1 MAGGESLEARANKF
15 PPPDEESAAEETK
28 PIVDGE
34 KSESP
39 SPGGGPHQSANWGD
53 TKEGGASVQRATEYE
68 LKPGADPFLATGEET
83 RIIRRLSAGDEE
95 ALGTLMDRYG
105 GALLHFAHRLV
116 GDMQMA
122 EEICQDTMLKAWQQ
136 AGSFRMDGH
145 LKAWLFRVAR
155 NNAIDYIR
163 RKRLPIEEYQT
174 ASETAAT
181 DQQPEVEAEKTWLT
195 EAILDALEI
204 LPPQYRDVIE
214 MRFFQD
220 MGYQEIAAILK
231 IPLGTVKSRLNY
243 ALKGLT
249 RVLIERGIG
258 PDLIEP

>member
-1 MAGGESLEARANKF
+1 MGGEESYEVQACKF
-15 PPPDEESAAEETK
+15 PPSDGTVPEEKRLADRRGSEDQVDHHRSSEWASLEERGSSKVRAAE
-28 PIVDGE
+28 DF
-34 KSESP
+34 
-39 SPGGGPHQSANWGD
+39 D
-53 TKEGGASVQRATEYE
+53 
-68 LKPGADPFLATGEET
+68 LKPGADPFVASPTEET
-83 RIIRRLSAGDEE
+83 RIIRRLSSGDEE
-95 ALGTLMDRYG
+95 ALGALMDRYG

-163 RKRLPIEEYQT
+163 RKKLPTEEFQAAHDT
-174 ASETAAT
+174 ASH
-181 DQQPEVEAEKTWLT
+181 DQQPEREAEKSWLT
-195 EAILDALEI
+195 NAILGALDAL
-204 LPPQYRDVIE
+204 PDQYREVIE

-220 MGYQEIAAILK
+220 MCYQEIAEELR

-249 RVLIERGIG
+249 RVLGERGIG
-258 PDLIEP
+258 PEMLDT

>member
-1 MAGGESLEARANKF
+1 MRAA
-15 PPPDEESAAEETK
+15 DEY
-28 PIVDGE
+28 D
-34 KSESP
+34 
-39 SPGGGPHQSANWGD
+39 
-53 TKEGGASVQRATEYE
+53 
-68 LKPGADPFLATGEET
+68 LKPAADPFVPPTDET

-95 ALGTLMDRYG
+95 ALGILMDRYG

-122 EEICQDTMLKAWQQ
+122 EEITQDTMLKAWQQ

-163 RKRLPIEEYQT
+163 RKRLPTEEFQSAHDT
-174 ASETAAT
+174 ASVE
-181 DQQPEVEAEKTWLT
+181 QQPEREAERSWLT
-195 EAILDALEI
+195 EAILEALEE
-204 LPPQYRDVIE
+204 LPEQYRDVIE

-220 MGYQEIAAILK
+220 MCYQEIAETLK

-249 RVLIERGIG
+249 RVLMERGIG
-258 PDLIEP
+258 PDLLDT